1 MNIGE
6 TTEDV
11 QHQASEIEIQT
22 HQKLDSTLDQEP
34 NPQITPQHLACCL
47 NASKGALI
55 TEKSLMYAR

>member
-34 NPQITPQHLACCL
+34 NPQITPQQVVSSFA
-47 NASKGALI
+47 G
-55 TEKSLMYAR
+55 